1 MSERLKRKILHI
13 FFPARCPVC
22 GEVIGYMDR
31 FCSECSDKLENIV
44 DSEEIKGAKSFTTA
58 FAYDENTRPA
68 IMLLKDGICGNAD
81 YAMGNELA
89 DCLADRGVLE
99 RIDMIIPVPMYKSDQ
114 SLRGFNQAELIAKV
128 IGRRFH
134 IPVSVGTVIKNR
146 KTKQQ
151 KSLDREMRKK
161 NLAGAYSIRKP
172 QNIAGKRV
180 LLVDDVSTTGST
192 LTELTSLLLL
202 AGASEVSCAACCKTV
217 MNNNF

>member
-1 MSERLKRKILHI
+1 MSERFKRKILHV
-13 FFPARCPVC
+13 FFPARCPIC

-31 FCSECSDKLENIV
+31 FCSDCSDKLENIA
-44 DSEEIKGAKSFTTA
+44 ENEAIKGARSFTVA
-58 FAYDENTRPA
+58 FPYDDNTRPA

-81 YAMGNELA
+81 YSLGNELA
-89 DCLADRGVLE
+89 DCLAAQGIPE

-151 KSLDREMRKK
+151 KSLDRDERMK
-161 NLAGAYSIRKP
+161 NLSGAYSVCKP
-172 QNIAGKRV
+172 QDIAGKRV

-202 AGASEVSCAACCKTV
+202 AGASEVCCAACCKTV